1 MTDDLKNK
9 ELLSALVDGELS
21 GDALAQ
27 AVAWAEEGEGHSS
40 WQLYHLV
47 GDVLRSPELAHHSQ
61 HDLLSGLRAQ
71 LAQEPPLASLRLQ
84 PAQLEQLA
92 QPQPP
97 LTAAVAGAV
106 RDPVANAAVFRWK
119 VAAGFASVA
128 AVAALGWS
136 LVAVPADHA
145 AQLAQAPA
153 SPSPVVQLA
162 RTEPAAPHGVT
173 PLASTPPADGAVIAV
188 ATGNGNEV
196 ILRDPRLDEL
206 LAAHRQF
213 GSKAAL
219 QMPADFLR
227 NASFDSTPA
236 PAANQP

>member
-9 ELLSALVDGELS
+9 ELLSALVDGELY
-21 GDALAQ
+21 GDELRQ
-27 AVAWAEEGEGHSS
+27 AVAWAEESEGHAS

-71 LAQEPPLASLRLQ
+71 LAQEPPLSLQ
-84 PAQLEQLA
+84 SAALEQLA
-92 QPQPP
+92 PAQPP
-97 LTAAVAGAV
+97 LTSAVSSLV
-106 RDPVANAAVFRWK
+106 RDPVANASVFRWK

-128 AVAALGWS
+128 AVAAMGWN
-136 LVAVPADHA
+136 LVVVPAGNSS
-145 AQLAQAPA
+145 QLAQAPVAQPA
-153 SPSPVVQLA
+153 SVQLA
-162 RTEPAAPHGVT
+162 QG
-173 PLASTPPADGAVIAV
+173 ASSGPMMSVPQADGSVIAV
-188 ATGNGNEV
+188 ATGNGSEV

-213 GSKAAL
+213 GSKASL

-227 NASFDSTPA
+227 NASFASTPV
-236 PAANQP
+236 PAANHH